1 MRRAP
6 KSDQPW
12 RVGRVILLQLKRCA
26 PDCANI
32 LVGLAG
38 KQHEHIF
45 GILNGWS
52 AIFRPGGSRM
62 DRVLLLIQITSTHQV
77 IHRIECLYNRQIL
90 SRKLFWLR
98 RKRWIIHDLWPF
110 LSAEP
115 AWSAARIY

>member
-12 RVGRVILLQLKRCA
+12 RVGRVILLQLKQCA
-26 PDCANI
+26 PHCANI

-77 IHRIECLYNRQIL
+77 IWISNRTRSIL
-90 SRKLFWLR
+90 LPPESSSGCEEK
-98 RKRWIIHDLWPF
+98 DG
-110 LSAEP
+110 LS
-115 AWSAARIY
+115 